1 MNYTFYLENSF
12 TEWFLL
18 QEKLPEPTAADI
30 AREAELEAAIFAEG
44 RNIDQLLEMLA
55 GLDPTSDSV
64 TENEHIQVLL

>member
-1 MNYTFYLENSF
+1 
-12 TEWFLL
+12 
-18 QEKLPEPTAADI
+18 
-30 AREAELEAAIFAEG
+30 LEAAIFAEG